1 MDTHAEEIGLPRRYL
16 KKMKADGRMGSHYK
30 RGMALLA
37 VLIMAVSSLSIWNA
51 LMLQQAIDARTMAYV
66 QDVSALWR
74 VCAAG
79 RVCRS

>member
-1 MDTHAEEIGLPRRYL
+1 MDAYAEEIGLPRRYL
-16 KKMKADGRMGSHYK
+16 RKMKVDGRMGSHYK

-74 VCAAG
+74 VCWG
-79 RVCRS
+79 CVF